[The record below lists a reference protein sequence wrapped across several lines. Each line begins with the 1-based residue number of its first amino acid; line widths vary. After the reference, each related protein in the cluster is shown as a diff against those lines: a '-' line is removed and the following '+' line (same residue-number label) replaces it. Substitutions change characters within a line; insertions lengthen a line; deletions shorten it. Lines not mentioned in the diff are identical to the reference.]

1 MDWQKAWSV
10 ESYREQNVEKNM
22 IELCQEWGGTYDNTQ
37 FQVEKRFCL
46 KKAEAKTYMEKYWK

>member
-37 FQVEKRFCL
+37 FQAEMRFCL

>member
-37 FQVEKRFCL
+37 FQVEMRFCL